1 MKRNVLCAAM
11 VLLAGSVLA
20 ADKDD
25 VSAAIAKLAAADNYS
40 WKTST
45 TNIPP
50 PGADAN
56 AGGGRRGRGGFGG
69 GAVDG
74 KVQKDGLIYVAMPGR
89 GGAVTEGYVKG
100 AKGAIKAGDDAGWTS
115 LADATAD
122 DGGGGFNMAAFAAR
136 RVQNTKAPAD
146 TAKDLLSKTKSVSK
160 TGDSYTADLTEDGA
174 KGLMTA
180 GFGGFRGGGDG
191 QGPDISGAKGTVKF
205 WVKDG
210 VLTKYE
216 TDVQGSIDFGGNSR
230 DMHPVTTIEIREV
243 GTTKIDVPADAK
255 KSLS

>member
-1 MKRNVLCAAM
+1 M
-11 VLLAGSVLA
+11 VLVAGSLMA

-40 WKTST
+40 WKSTT
-45 TNIPP
+45 TNIPA

-56 AGGGRRGRGGFGG
+56 AGGGRRGGRGFGG

-74 KVQKDGLIYVAMPGR
+74 KAQKDGLIYVSMPGR
-89 GGAVTEGYVKG
+89 GGVTEGYVKG
-100 AKGAIKAGDDAGWTS
+100 TKGAVKAGDDASWTS
-115 LADATAD
+115 FADATAD
-122 DGGGGFNMAAFAAR
+122 DGNGGFNMAAMTAR
-136 RVQNTKAPAD
+136 RVQSTKSPAD

-160 TGDSYTADLTEDGA
+160 TGDFYTGELTEDGA
-174 KGLMTA
+174 KSMVTG
-180 GFGGFRGGGDG
+180 GFGGFRGGGGG
-191 QGPDISGAKGTVKF
+191 QGPDITGAKGTVKF

-210 VLTKYE
+210 LLSKYE

-230 DMHPVTTIEIREV
+230 DMHPRTTVEVREV

>member
-1 MKRNVLCAAM
+1 M
-11 VLLAGSVLA
+11 VLVAGSLMA

-40 WKTST
+40 WKSTT

-56 AGGGRRGRGGFGG
+56 AGGGRRGGRGFGG
-69 GAVDG
+69 GAVEG
-74 KVQKDGLIYVAMPGR
+74 KVQKDGLIYVSMPGR
-89 GGAVTEGYVKG
+89 GGVTEGYVKG
-100 AKGAIKAGDDAGWTS
+100 TKGAVKAGDDASWTS
-115 LADATAD
+115 FADATAD
-122 DGGGGFNMAAFAAR
+122 DGNGGFNIAAMTAR
-136 RVQNTKAPAD
+136 RVQNTKSPAD
-146 TAKDLLSKTKSVSK
+146 TAKDLLSKTKSVTK
-160 TGDSYTADLTEDGA
+160 TGDFYTAELTEDGA
-174 KGLMTA
+174 KTMITG
-180 GFGGFRGGGDG
+180 GFGGFRGGGGG
-191 QGPDISGAKGTVKF
+191 QGPDITGAKGTVKF

-210 VLTKYE
+210 MLTKYE

-230 DMHPVTTIEIREV
+230 DMHPMTTVEVREV

>member
-11 VLLAGSVLA
+11 VLLAGSLMA

-40 WKTST
+40 WKSTT
-45 TNIPP
+45 TNIPA

-56 AGGGRRGRGGFGG
+56 AGGGRRGGRGFGG
-69 GAVDG
+69 GPTDG
-74 KVQKDGLIYVAMPGR
+74 KVQKDGLIYVSMPGR
-89 GGAVTEGYVKG
+89 GGVTEGYVKG
-100 AKGAIKAGDDAGWTS
+100 TKGAVKAGDDGTWTS
-115 LADATAD
+115 IADATAD
-122 DGGGGFNMAAFAAR
+122 DGNGGFNPAAMTAR
-136 RVQNTKAPAD
+136 RVQSTKSPAD
-146 TAKDLLSKTKSVSK
+146 TAKDLLSKTKSVAK
-160 TGDSYTADLTEDGA
+160 TGDFYTAELTEDGA
-174 KGLMTA
+174 KSLVTS
-180 GFGGFRGGGDG
+180 GFGGRGFGGG
-191 QGPDISGAKGTVKF
+191 QGPDITGAKGTIKF

-210 VLTKYE
+210 MLSKYE

-230 DMHPVTTIEIREV
+230 DMHPVTTVEVREI

>member
-1 MKRNVLCAAM
+1 M
-11 VLLAGSVLA
+11 A

-45 TNIPP
+45 TNIPA

-56 AGGGRRGRGGFGG
+56 GGGMRRGGRGGGG
-69 GAVDG
+69 PTDG
-74 KVQKDGLIYVAMPGR
+74 KVQKDGLIYVSMSGR
-89 GGAVTEGYVKG
+89 GGVTEGYVKG
-100 AKGAIKAGDDAGWTS
+100 TKGAIKAGDDAGWTS
-115 LADATAD
+115 IADATAD
-122 DGGGGFNMAAFAAR
+122 DGGGGFNMAAMTAR
-136 RVQNTKAPAD
+136 RVQGTKAPAD
-146 TAKDLLSKTKSVSK
+146 AAKDLLAKTKSVAK
-160 TGDSYTADLTEDGA
+160 TGDFYTAELTEDGA
-174 KGLMTA
+174 KSLVTS
-180 GFGGFRGGGDG
+180 GFGGMRGGPGGGGGDG
-191 QGPDISGAKGTVKF
+191 PDITGAKGTAKF

-210 VLTKYE
+210 VLSKYE

-255 KSLS
+255 KNL